1 MLREISREVD
11 YLMESFSL
19 LHHLGSDKKYGELRE
34 SLSRQSEDQS
44 HEIVRKFEILEQI
57 EQAAEREFADER
69 KTIQYYFP
77 QQKDEAMSHP
87 GRLVLLWDQFEGK
100 GVQDVRT
107 YKMYLSGLSE
117 SAYCEKF
124 GNCLQNYMTTI
135 VRDDSGFMKL
145 SEPYAI
151 ISFLMQMEMKDE
163 EKWKIQKLFV
173 DREAHLGKVIGL
185 LEKAELLLR
194 GFQEDLEELTQMFYQ
209 YWTRQLEC
217 QEMTAYMK
225 EMLKIDVGGSPL
237 GFCLQASVIRPNVVM
252 LNSDIDDDGRT
263 YKGVDHYRIG
273 VLFGEGFDISA
284 DPAQKK
290 EGFENR
296 VTQVLKLLA
305 DKSKF
310 EILSYIRDQEAYGS
324 ELAKRL
330 NLTTATVSHHMNAL
344 LLAGLVEVKREDKRV
359 YYTANKEALEAVL
372 DYCRR
377 ILIGDGTVHRS
388 GMR

>member
-1 MLREISREVD
+1 MLREISRKVD

-19 LHHLGSDKKYGELRE
+19 LQHLGSEKKYSDLKE
-34 SLSRQSEDQS
+34 SLSKRFENQS
-44 HEIVRKFEILEQI
+44 HEIFRKFEILEQI
-57 EQAAEREFADER
+57 EQGAEQIFEPER

-77 QQKDEAMSHP
+77 QQKDEATSHP
-87 GRLVLLWDQFEGK
+87 GRLVLLWDQFEVNK
-100 GVQDVRT
+100 VQDVKT
-107 YKMYLSGLSE
+107 YKAHLNGLSE

-124 GNCLQNYMTTI
+124 GTCLQNCMTAI
-135 VRDDSGFMKL
+135 ARDDSELIKMN
-145 SEPYAI
+145 EPYAI
-151 ISFLMQMEMKDE
+151 ISYLMQMEIKDE

-173 DREAHLGKVIGL
+173 DRKTHLGKVIEL
-185 LEKAELLLR
+185 LEKAEIFLR
-194 GFQEDLEELTQMFYQ
+194 GFQEDLEELIQMFYQ
-209 YWTRQLEC
+209 YWTRQLEE

-225 EMLKIDVGGSPL
+225 EMLNIDVGGSPL
-237 GFCLQASVIRPNVVM
+237 GFCLQASVIRPNIVT
-252 LNSDIDDDGRT
+252 LNADIDDDGRT
-263 YKGVDHYRIG
+263 YKGVDYYRIG

-284 DPAQKK
+284 SPSQKN

-324 ELAKRL
+324 ELAKHL

-359 YYTANKEALEAVL
+359 YYTANKKALEEVF
-372 DYCRR
+372 DYCRET
-377 ILIGDGTVHRS
+377 LT
-388 GMR
+388 